1 MNAPPTN
8 GNAVWGDG
16 ISEGYN
22 KQDYVE
28 NYNKAF
34 LTLQAVFALRGYTL
48 NRKGSGY
55 IVCET
60 ATGDCI
66 ELETLADVQLLLAQ
80 GVQQ

>member
-1 MNAPPTN
+1 MNAPTTN

-16 ISEGYN
+16 ISEGHN
-22 KQDYVE
+22 KQDYAE

-66 ELETLADVQLLLAQ
+66 ELSTLVDVQLFALV
-80 GVQQ
+80 GVQS

>member
-1 MNAPPTN
+1 MSAPKMNKATGAGGFEDADN
-8 GNAVWGDG
+8 NTRN
-16 ISEGYN
+16 SF
-22 KQDYVE
+22 DYS
-28 NYNKAF
+28 KAF

-66 ELETLADVQLLLAQ
+66 ELETLADVQFLLVQ